1 MVLLQLILYNG
12 EDDGKVKLLS
22 VDKDCTYRDLFK
34 LVRSS

>member
-1 MVLLQLILYNG
+1 MVLLQLYNG
-12 EDDGKVKLLS
+12 EVGGKKFLLS